1 MRALALT
8 ALWAGRLV
16 DGVRRGALSTGVT
29 ARSRVLQNL
38 AAVVSCLMALDS
50 SWRFAHSGVCL
61 VELNSSFR
69 SPQFKDGI

>member
-16 DGVRRGALSTGVT
+16 DGVRRGALSTGVA

-38 AAVVSCLMALDS
+38 AATVSWFGAGRSRRRRAVGVLPDRIALVV
-50 SWRFAHSGVCL
+50 RIIVVH
-61 VELNSSFR
+61 E
-69 SPQFKDGI
+69 